1 MSSYTIP
8 SLKGGDVWHLAEN
21 DASSLYFNDL
31 LNFARHRHKKN
42 PQQNSIN
49 SHTVQN
55 WNMHFGELLVG
66 VGSICFFK
74 SKMHTYTH
82 KLQKSTMF
90 RWSIVQ
96 SRRQDSS
103 DEQNCKVMRLAA
115 LVHSLKIWVS
125 KWLEYRKNKSD
136 QKLKAVKTP

>member
-1 MSSYTIP
+1 MHGIWQRTARRHYISTIYWILHGI
-8 SLKGGDVWHLAEN
+8 ST
-21 DASSLYFNDL
+21 
-31 LNFARHRHKKN
+31 KKN

-66 VGSICFFK
+66 VGSISFFK
-74 SKMHTYTH
+74 SKIHIYTQ
-82 KLQKSTMF
+82 KLQESTMF
-90 RWSIVQ
+90 RRSIVQ
-96 SRRQDSS
+96 SRRQDNS

-136 QKLKAVKTP
+136 QKLKAVKKP